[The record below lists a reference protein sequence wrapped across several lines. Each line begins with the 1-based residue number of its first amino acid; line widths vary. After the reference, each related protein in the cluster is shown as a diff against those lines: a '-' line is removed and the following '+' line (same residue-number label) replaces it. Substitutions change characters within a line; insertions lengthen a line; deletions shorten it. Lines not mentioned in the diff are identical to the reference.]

1 MDIFSVLNSV
11 TLWINLSE
19 THKCENTESS
29 TLLYRKSK
37 MKSNHID
44 YDFEKSRKRIDDI
57 LDAKDTSYEEVDKIP
72 SREKLTFNN
81 GFYVTKTSALF
92 IDIRASTKMPA
103 DYTRPTL
110 AKIYRSYISEC
121 AAIINGNRDCA
132 EVNIHG
138 DCVWGV
144 FDAQYK
150 YQIDD
155 LFSTAAELSS
165 IIDTLNCKYKKKNI
179 KPISVGIGIDFGR
192 VLMIKAGYDGSGLN
206 DVVWMGEVVNDARK
220 LGSHGNRT
228 VFDYEIMVSSDL
240 YANLNDH
247 NKKLLSWNTNRKCY
261 HGNVINLSM
270 DQWLKEN
277 GCK

>member
-1 MDIFSVLNSV
+1 
-11 TLWINLSE
+11 
-19 THKCENTESS
+19 
-29 TLLYRKSK
+29 
-37 MKSNHID
+37 MKSNYIA

-57 LDAKDTSYEEVDKIP
+57 LDAKDISYEEVEKIP
-72 SREKLTFNN
+72 SRDKLTFNN
-81 GFYVTKTSALF
+81 GFYVTKTIALF
-92 IDIRASTKMPA
+92 IDIRGSTKMSA
-103 DYTRPTL
+103 AYTRPTL

-121 AAIINGNRDCA
+121 AAIVNGNSNCA

-144 FDAQYK
+144 FDAQYR

-155 LFSTAAELSS
+155 VFSTAAELSS
-165 IIDTLNCKYKKKNI
+165 IIDTLNCKYRKKNI
-179 KPISVGIGIDFGR
+179 DPISVGIGMDFGR

-228 VFDYEIMVSSDL
+228 LFDCETMVSDVFYS
-240 YANLNDH
+240 NLNDH
-247 NKKLLSWNTNRKCY
+247 NKALLTWNSNRSCY
-261 HGNVINLSM
+261 HGNIINTGM
-270 DQWLKEN
+270 ENWLKEN